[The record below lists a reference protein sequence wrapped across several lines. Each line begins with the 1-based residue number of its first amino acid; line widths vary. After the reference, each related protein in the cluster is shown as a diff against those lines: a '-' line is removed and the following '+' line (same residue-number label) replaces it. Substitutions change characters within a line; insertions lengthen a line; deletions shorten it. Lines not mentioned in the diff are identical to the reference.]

1 MNTMRT
7 IQDPEGPDYKGNR
20 KLYLFSVVRK
30 YTFIAA
36 ILLLVIAGVGSNG
49 TYHRLGIISLLVL
62 NVTGVYIGWLLIQK
76 QQHIPNDHAD
86 KICSMLKRSSC
97 NSVLASSAAKI
108 MGVIGWSE
116 IGVSYFISNTLIVV
130 LAPHLIP
137 YLALINIAGL
147 PYSFWSV
154 WYQKFKVKEWCPLC
168 LIVQI
173 LLWMVF
179 VVDLIF
185 VCVVIPPFA
194 VLDIVLT
201 GCIYLVPL
209 LIINTLLPKLN
220 KGKYTEHLEK
230 EMRHLRLNP
239 EVFKAL
245 LHQQLHCEVDFSAS
259 SILWGNKDANL
270 IVTIVTNPHCYH
282 CSTMHRRVKQLLVGI
297 NDKICVQYIFHASKE
312 EYESSSVFLISAYL
326 SDEISEIEKKEIY
339 DHWFEE
345 GRNNKE
351 EFFEKYHLNTD
362 QKVVQAELQSH
373 KQWKGLKEINGTPT
387 VFINGYELP
396 RQYQIEDL
404 IHFPDLKI

>member
-1 MNTMRT
+1 MNLMKAIRNSEEPGYKENRT
-7 IQDPEGPDYKGNR
+7 LNI
-20 KLYLFSVVRK
+20 FSVVRK
-30 YTFIAA
+30 YTSIAA
-36 ILLLVIAGVGSNG
+36 IFLLVIAGLGSNG
-49 TYHRLGIISLLVL
+49 TYHRLGVISLLVL
-62 NVTGVYIGWLLIQK
+62 NVTGIYIGWLLIQK

-86 KICSMLKRSSC
+86 KICSMLKKSSC
-97 NSVLASSAAKI
+97 DSVLASSAAKF
-108 MGVIGWSE
+108 MGIIGWSE
-116 IGVSYFISNTLIVV
+116 IGLSYFISNTLIVI

-137 YLALINIAGL
+137 YLALINIVGL

-154 WYQKFKVKEWCPLC
+154 WYQKFRIKEWCPLC

-179 VVDLIF
+179 VVNLIF
-185 VCVVIPPFA
+185 VYVAIPPFT
-194 VLDIVLT
+194 VLGIVLT
-201 GCIYLVPL
+201 GCIYIVPL
-209 LIINTLLPKLN
+209 LIINTLLPKLD
-220 KGKYTEHLEK
+220 KEKYVGYLEK

-239 EVFKAL
+239 DVFKVL

-259 SILWGNKDANL
+259 RILWGNKDANM

-282 CSTMHRRVKQLLVGI
+282 CSRMHRRVVQLLAKV
-297 NDKICVQYIFHASKE
+297 NDAICVQYILHASKE

-326 SDEISEIEKKEIY
+326 SDEISKIEKKEIY
-339 DHWFEE
+339 DQWFEE
-345 GRNNKE
+345 GKNNKE

-362 QKVVQAELQSH
+362 QKDVQAELQSH

-404 IHFPDLKI
+404 IHFPDLRI